1 MIQTNDIVK
10 IVERISDI
18 RRYYYWKRV
27 SRKRVQGKSKLS
39 PEQISDIN
47 NLFSDFK
54 KVSTDAHTFYT
65 ERTGNFSPKY
75 IPDELWYAYIEPYFN
90 PRSLAKALD
99 TKVLYDRLLIGG
111 GNVKHPKT
119 IAYLINGF
127 WISGNYEPLSVEA
140 VAKRIMEE
148 QCVFIKQAE
157 DSAGGHGV
165 VFFDKS
171 EGVGRLNEILCSLN
185 ANTVIQTGLKQHNE
199 MNRLNPSS
207 VNTIRILTHLTRD
220 EGVKIRSVIV
230 RMGRNGSHV
239 DNASSGGVTV
249 GVDSTGRLKEVGYDV
264 PGEKYYEHPDTHT
277 RFSEVIIPNFSTILD
292 EVTTLQ
298 WQLPQFR
305 LLSWDI
311 AVSEDGS
318 PVVIEVNM
326 HSGQL
331 DFHQLNN
338 GPVFGEDTRKVLSE
352 IFGK

>member
-1 MIQTNDIVK
+1 
-10 IVERISDI
+10 
-18 RRYYYWKRV
+18 
-27 SRKRVQGKSKLS
+27 
-39 PEQISDIN
+39 
-47 NLFSDFK
+47 
-54 KVSTDAHTFYT
+54 
-65 ERTGNFSPKY
+65 
-75 IPDELWYAYIEPYFN
+75 
-90 PRSLAKALD
+90 
-99 TKVLYDRLLIGG
+99 
-111 GNVKHPKT
+111 
-119 IAYLINGF
+119 
-127 WISGNYEPLSVEA
+127 
-140 VAKRIMEE
+140 MEE

-171 EGVGRLNEILCSLN
+171 DGDGRLKEILHSLKV
-185 ANTVIQTGLKQHNE
+185 NTVIQTGLKQHNE

-207 VNTIRILTHLTRD
+207 VNTIRILTHLTRN

-264 PGEKYYEHPDTHT
+264 RGEKYYEHPDTHT
-277 RFSEVIIPNFSTILD
+277 KFCDVVIPNFSTILD
-292 EVTTLQ
+292 EVTVLQ

-318 PVVIEVNM
+318 PVIIEVNM

-338 GPVFGEDTRKVLSE
+338 GPVFGKDTRKVLSE